1 MRQLHT
7 ATREQL
13 AQAAYHRVLR
23 KASQRPNSPGVRRV
37 MKLLQLIQETERL
50 RLELYNRCK
59 EQRDNPATFP
69 KYEKEMA
76 FGIFSDRKQQA
87 LNIEFN
93 DRLKTVRKQMQRYRW
108 SPTIRSGDFLSL
120 KQVFTWPGRRDSEA
134 FWENFAVF
142 WLMGHVSGSLS
153 SPAPIL
159 RFRRCRQCSG
169 LFYALTDHQL
179 QCSAKCR
186 QKFHANSPEFRAKRA
201 AYMRERYRP
210 QEKQRDQRQKRL
222 ARTRISNKKRGN

>member
-1 MRQLHT
+1 MLLTQGTTNASVTHCDPRAASTSRVSSCAAKSL
-7 ATREQL
+7 AEAELAWSSTRNE
-13 AQAAYHRVLR
+13 AA
-23 KASQRPNSPGVRRV
+23 S
-37 MKLLQLIQETERL
+37 
-50 RLELYNRCK
+50 
-59 EQRDNPATFP
+59 TFP